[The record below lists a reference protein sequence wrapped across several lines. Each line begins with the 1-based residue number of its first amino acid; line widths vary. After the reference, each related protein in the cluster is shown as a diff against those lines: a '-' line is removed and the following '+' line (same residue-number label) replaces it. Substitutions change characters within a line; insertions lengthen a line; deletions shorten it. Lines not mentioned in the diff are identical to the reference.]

1 MMNSNPRLT
10 YVGVC
15 TNFYHSALFF
25 RLMKIGCDAVVIY
38 TMLAME
44 VYNHNY
50 EIEYDDG
57 LEIDVARRIDRSPS
71 YVHAIVLELVKMEIF
86 DPYLMKKY
94 HILTSQSIQEGYVM
108 SCVKLTRKMVKIPL
122 DRILLPTSQRR
133 KYHLGILNEQADM
146 VVMLVPPAYIKTF
159 KHFGSETAMQQHID
173 YTGKALV
180 AHRQRVENQAKR
192 AARCALRRKPI
203 DDKQGEKPDLS
214 R

>member
-1 MMNSNPRLT
+1 MNSNPRLT

-38 TMLAME
+38 TMLTME

-50 EIEYDDG
+50 EIVYDDG

-71 YVHAIVLELVKMEIF
+71 YVHAVVLELVKMEIF
-86 DPYLMKKY
+86 DPYLMEKY
-94 HILTSQSIQEGYVM
+94 HILTSQSIQEGYIM
-108 SCVKLTRKMVKIPL
+108 SCVKLTRKSVKIPI
-122 DRILLPTSQRR
+122 DRILLPTFQRR
-133 KYHLGILNEQADM
+133 KYHMGIPNEEADM
-146 VVMLVPPAYIKTF
+146 VVMFLQPAYTKAF

-173 YTGKALV
+173 YRGKALV

-192 AARCALRRKPI
+192 AARCAHRRKPI
-203 DDKQGEKPDLS
+203 CDEQGDEPDS
-214 R
+214 SG